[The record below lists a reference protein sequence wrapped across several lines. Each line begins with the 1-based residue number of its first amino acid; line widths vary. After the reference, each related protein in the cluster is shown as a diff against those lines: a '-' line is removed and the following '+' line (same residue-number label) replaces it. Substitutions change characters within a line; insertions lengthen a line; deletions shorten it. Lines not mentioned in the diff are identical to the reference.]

1 MSQEDQPVR
10 ETYVTNLSLSE
21 SLRVML
27 EASERRIAEAREASD
42 RRFAEERIIMLS
54 KYEEN
59 KSAIK
64 EVHEELKQTK
74 EDCAEAISKADGAMQ
89 KTGKLEETI
98 EALQEGLKEKII
110 EEVNQAIE
118 PHIQKLGGDN
128 VALARLESGVSRA
141 LSELEHL
148 KGMQTSQGDLNGIT
162 EQRLA
167 QIQGEAAEAVSELR
181 QVLENEVSEMRVSF
195 GGDLDRIHSRIYQLT
210 AIERSEVSSDEGLA
224 YKREAQ
230 SPEHLGMAQSSYG
243 VCVPSFLQ
251 GSGADLAVPPEPPDP
266 RPAPTVL
273 FGTNFKTPSVATN
286 MPTGNEIRA
295 RNLDT
300 VKKGGGTFGL
310 TQVPLTPDDPK
321 KMKGRV
327 RIDPSIQ
334 FDPDKREAQSPEHL
348 GVAQS
353 SYGVL
358 SGLYLD
364 PRIGGESRRTTPGNG
379 AGVVVNITRIP
390 QGNMLRKVTLK
401 SLKWLLDK
409 VYAEYLR
416 TSIDATFSL
425 VDHISEEVLM
435 LLVADMR
442 RKGHPLSKKVNM
454 RNIYR
459 VASDDLITSML
470 MEFARPKSRGEYE
483 AMMYAAVTQF
493 PKNRSAEFVSA
504 EYDNLIAP
512 TVDKIVEEV
521 QLYHSYMT
529 WEISEEQKLYLP
541 TMKWGDVDSER
552 SLIQIAMQC
561 LEPYAN
567 QFKSIIN
574 SSKDGSKLKT
584 IGSLAVWGEIILKY
598 NDQYANI
605 AIETR
610 RADALAKP
618 TEKASVIQSK
628 ARDLSI
634 QESFI
639 KGKGERH
646 EFEAKKKSAEG
657 DLHRMEY
664 EHYGYGF
671 GGSEG
676 YELEEQQRLPRGGD
690 AQLRAFDWENPR
702 HPEKGPQPVRGPQRA
717 PVRGVSYGGREGG
730 RAAGRISDMRG
741 GHGGRGVFGPRPPPG
756 RGGRGPPPAQALP
769 LPARDFTREFTPE
782 RPLVCYK
789 FAFGNCDKG
798 RNCEYAHDPEL
809 ARKYVVMKAQ
819 YFMDSKFYPAGSKVD
834 VPRLSLFTVPER
846 EEEDWYEFQRMVLE
860 EELVAA
866 HLEPEQGDYGEEHEE
881 DEGVVDGYGAHH
893 RS

>member
-1 MSQEDQPVR
+1 M
-10 ETYVTNLSLSE
+10 
-21 SLRVML
+21 
-27 EASERRIAEAREASD
+27 
-42 RRFAEERIIMLS
+42 RFAEERIIMLS

-118 PHIQKLGGDN
+118 PHMQKLGGDN
-128 VALARLESGVSRA
+128 MALARLDSGVSRA

-148 KGMQTSQGDLNGIT
+148 KGMQTSQGDLNGST

-230 SPEHLGMAQSSYG
+230 SPEHLG
-243 VCVPSFLQ
+243 
-251 GSGADLAVPPEPPDP
+251 
-266 RPAPTVL
+266 
-273 FGTNFKTPSVATN
+273 
-286 MPTGNEIRA
+286 
-295 RNLDT
+295 
-300 VKKGGGTFGL
+300 
-310 TQVPLTPDDPK
+310 
-321 KMKGRV
+321 
-327 RIDPSIQ
+327 
-334 FDPDKREAQSPEHL
+334 
-348 GVAQS
+348 VAQS

-364 PRIGGESRRTTPGNG
+364 PRICGESRRTTPGNG

-493 PKNRSAEFVSA
+493 PKNRSGEFVSA

-521 QLYHSYMT
+521 QLYHGYMT

-676 YELEEQQRLPRGGD
+676 YELEEQQRLPQGGD
-690 AQLRAFDWENPR
+690 AQL
-702 HPEKGPQPVRGPQRA
+702 
-717 PVRGVSYGGREGG
+717 
-730 RAAGRISDMRG
+730 
-741 GHGGRGVFGPRPPPG
+741 
-756 RGGRGPPPAQALP
+756 
-769 LPARDFTREFTPE
+769 
-782 RPLVCYK
+782 
-789 FAFGNCDKG
+789 
-798 RNCEYAHDPEL
+798 
-809 ARKYVVMKAQ
+809 
-819 YFMDSKFYPAGSKVD
+819 
-834 VPRLSLFTVPER
+834 
-846 EEEDWYEFQRMVLE
+846 
-860 EELVAA
+860 
-866 HLEPEQGDYGEEHEE
+866 
-881 DEGVVDGYGAHH
+881 
-893 RS
+893 